1 MQIGE
6 LITILT
12 EWAVVH
18 ILSIIIV
25 IIILVMGWATARF
38 MSRRV
43 INRMTQ
49 GEDADQTMAPFIAQI
64 TRYGIYVVTS
74 MLALIVLGVE
84 STALI
89 TVLGAAALAIAV
101 GLRGMLANVAA
112 GVMMIILR
120 PMSIGDY
127 IVATGAAGTITEL
140 GLFNLLLKTPDGL
153 YVFVPNSQIWGKAI
167 TNYSHEPQ
175 RRIDIEINIT
185 YQASIEL
192 ARKTLMSIINNNDRV
207 LPDPQPLVIVNQLS
221 PYSVVMLLRCWVNT
235 SDHFTVKAEITEQIK
250 LEFNNAGVEFA
261 HLEFDSMQE
270 NRQ

>member
-6 LITILT
+6 LITIIT
-12 EWAVVH
+12 EWAVLH
-18 ILSIIIV
+18 LLSIV
-25 IIILVMGWATARF
+25 IAIFILAIGWAMARF

-43 INRMTQ
+43 VKRMTQ
-49 GEDADQTMAPFIAQI
+49 DKDADKTMASFIAQI
-64 TRYGIYVVTS
+64 TRYAIYVVTS
-74 MLALIVLGVE
+74 MLALIILGVE

-89 TVLGAAALAIAV
+89 AVLGGAALAITL

-112 GVMMIILR
+112 GVMMITLR

-127 IVATGAAGTITEL
+127 IVGTGASGTITEL
-140 GLFNLLLKTPDGL
+140 GLFNMLLKTPDGL

-192 ARKTLMSIINNNDRV
+192 ARKTLLSVINDNDRV
-207 LPDPQPLVIVNQLS
+207 LPDPKPLVIVNQLGS
-221 PYSVVMLLRCWVNT
+221 YSVVMLLRCWVNT

-250 LEFNNAGVEFA
+250 LNFDKTGVEFA
-261 HLEFDSMQE
+261 HLEFESIHE
-270 NRQ
+270 NRR